1 MKAKA
6 PCLVTLKLAASSL
19 PYHSKA
25 MRLVCFDDF
34 RIGVLD
40 DAGIHDVSS
49 TIPRWEPGDI
59 YGMNRLVAG
68 WDSLRSAVE
77 RAARDAAPKPLDS
90 VRLRAPVPAPMQLLA
105 APVNFRAHQAEMRDQ
120 GFRGVPGSGSQ
131 VGGDTAETL
140 GFFMKATGS
149 ITGASDPIEIPMKD
163 WPDRRYD
170 HEGEIAFVVGRE
182 ARGVSPEEAT
192 RGTPERNEERVQRKS
207 YYSFS
212 PMGPCVTTA
221 DELPDWT
228 KLNVKLWLNGEQRQ
242 DAQATDMIVNIPN
255 LLSRAS
261 HVLPLQPGD
270 VYTTGSPP
278 GVGRITPGD
287 NVVVEAPGI
296 GRMTL
301 SVVAREW

>member
-1 MKAKA
+1 
-6 PCLVTLKLAASSL
+6 
-19 PYHSKA
+19 
-25 MRLVCFDDF
+25 
-34 RIGVLD
+34 
-40 DAGIHDVSS
+40 
-49 TIPRWEPGDI
+49 
-59 YGMNRLVAG
+59 
-68 WDSLRSAVE
+68 
-77 RAARDAAPKPLDS
+77 DAAPKAVDS

-131 VGGDTAETL
+131 AGGDTAETL

-192 RGTPERNEERVQRKS
+192 KYIFGYTILIDATMRGTPERNEERVQRKS

-242 DAQATDMIVNIPN
+242 DAQATDMIVNIPH

-261 HVLPLQPGD
+261 YVLPLRPGD

-278 GVGRITPGD
+278 GVGRIAPGD
-287 NVVVEAPGI
+287 RVEVEATGI

-301 SVVAREW
+301 SVVARSW

>member
-1 MKAKA
+1 
-6 PCLVTLKLAASSL
+6 
-19 PYHSKA
+19 
-25 MRLVCFDDF
+25 MRLVVFDDY
-34 RIGVLD
+34 RVGVLD

-49 TIPRWEPGDI
+49 SVPKWEPGDV
-59 YGMNRLVAG
+59 YAMNRLIAG
-68 WDSLRSAVE
+68 WDSVRSGIE
-77 RAARDAAPKPLDS
+77 RAANETAPRALDS
-90 VRLRAPVPAPMQLLA
+90 VRLRAPVPAPTHLLA
-105 APVNFRAHQAEMRDQ
+105 APVNFRAHQAEMRDA
-120 GFRGVPGSGSQ
+120 GFRGASGSGTGG
-131 VGGDTAETL
+131 GGDTAETL

-149 ITGASDPIEIPMKD
+149 ITGAGDPIEIPMKD
-163 WPDRRYD
+163 HGERRFD
-170 HEGEIAFVVGRE
+170 HEGEIAFVIGKD
-182 ARGVSPEEAT
+182 ARGVAPEEAT
-192 RGTPERNEERVQRKS
+192 KYIFGYTIVIDATMRGTPERNEERVQRKS

-242 DAQATDMIVNIPN
+242 DANATDMIVNIPH

-261 HVLPLQPGD
+261 YVMPLRPGD

-287 NVVVEAPGI
+287 TVVVEAPGI

-301 SVVAREW
+301 SVKAREW

>member
-1 MKAKA
+1 
-6 PCLVTLKLAASSL
+6 
-19 PYHSKA
+19 

-49 TIPRWEPGDI
+49 AVPKWESGDI
-59 YGMNRLVAG
+59 HAMTRLIAG
-68 WDSLRSAVE
+68 WDSLRSGVE
-77 RAARDAAPKPLDS
+77 RAARDAAPKPIDR
-90 VRLRAPVPAPMQLLA
+90 VRLRAPVPAPMHLFA
-105 APVNFRAHQAEMRDQ
+105 APVNFRAHQAEMRQQ
-120 GFRGVPGSGSQ
+120 GFRGVPGSGSAG
-131 VGGDTAETL
+131 GGDTAETL

-149 ITGASDPIEIPMKD
+149 ITGASDPIELPVKD

-170 HEGEIAFVVGRE
+170 HEGEIAFVIGRE
-182 ARGVSPEEAT
+182 ARRVSPEDAVNHIFGYTIVIDAT
-192 RGTPERNEERVQRKS
+192 MRATPERGEERVQRKS

-242 DAQATDMIVNIPN
+242 DAKSTDMIVNIPN

-278 GVGRITPGD
+278 GVGRIAPGD
-287 NVVVEAPGI
+287 QVVVEAPGI

>member
-1 MKAKA
+1 
-6 PCLVTLKLAASSL
+6 
-19 PYHSKA
+19 
-25 MRLVCFDDF
+25 MRLVCFDEF

-40 DAGIHDVSS
+40 DAGIHDISAAV
-49 TIPRWEPGDI
+49 PKWEPGDM
-59 YGMNRLVAG
+59 YAMNRLIAG

-77 RAARDAAPKPLDS
+77 QAAKNAAPKTVDS
-90 VRLRAPVPAPMQLLA
+90 VRLRAPVPCPTHLLA
-105 APVNFRAHQAEMRDQ
+105 APVNFRAHQAEMQQQ
-120 GFRGVPGSGSQ
+120 GFRGVPGSGSAG
-131 VGGDTAETL
+131 GGDTAETL

-149 ITGASDPIEIPMKD
+149 ITGATDPIELPMKD
-163 WPDRRYD
+163 WSERRFD
-170 HEGEIAFVVGRE
+170 HEGEIAFVIGKE

-192 RGTPERNEERVQRKS
+192 KYIFGYTILIDATMRGTPERSEERVQRKS

-242 DAQATDMIVNIPN
+242 DANATDMIVNIPN

-261 HVLPLQPGD
+261 HVLPLRPGD

-278 GVGRITPGD
+278 GVGRIAPGD
-287 NVVVEAPGI
+287 KVVVEAPGI
-296 GRMTL
+296 GRMSL

>member
-1 MKAKA
+1 
-6 PCLVTLKLAASSL
+6 
-19 PYHSKA
+19 

-49 TIPRWEPGDI
+49 AVPKWESGDI
-59 YGMNRLVAG
+59 HAMTRLIAG
-68 WDSLRSAVE
+68 WDSLRSGVE
-77 RAARDAAPKPLDS
+77 RAARDAAPKPMNG
-90 VRLRAPVPAPMQLLA
+90 VRLRAPVPAPMHLFA
-105 APVNFRAHQAEMRDQ
+105 APVNFRAHQAEMQQQ
-120 GFRGVPGSGSQ
+120 GFRGVPGSGSAG
-131 VGGDTAETL
+131 GGDTAETL

-149 ITGASDPIEIPMKD
+149 ITGASDPIELPVKD
-163 WPDRRYD
+163 WPERRYD
-170 HEGEIAFVVGRE
+170 HEGEIAFVIGRE
-182 ARGVSPEEAT
+182 ARRVSPEDAVNYIFGYTIVIDAT
-192 RGTPERNEERVQRKS
+192 MRATPERGEERVQRKS

-242 DAQATDMIVNIPN
+242 DAKSTDMIVNIPN

-287 NVVVEAPGI
+287 QVVVEAPGI

-301 SVVAREW
+301 SVVARDW

>member
-1 MKAKA
+1 M
-6 PCLVTLKLAASSL
+6 
-19 PYHSKA
+19 
-25 MRLVCFDDF
+25 
-34 RIGVLD
+34 D
-40 DAGIHDVSS
+40 DAGIHDVSAVV
-49 TIPRWEPGDI
+49 PKWEPGDL
-59 YGMNRLVAG
+59 YAMNRLIAG
-68 WDSLRSAVE
+68 WDSLRGAVE
-77 RAARDAAPKPLDS
+77 QAARAGAPKPVDS
-90 VRLRAPVPAPMQLLA
+90 VRLRAPVPAPMHLLA
-105 APVNFRAHQAEMRDQ
+105 APVNFRAHQAEMKEQ
-120 GFRGVPGSGSQ
+120 GFRGTPGSGSTG
-131 VGGDTAETL
+131 GGDTAETL

-170 HEGEIAFVVGRE
+170 HEGEIAFIIGNE
-182 ARGVSPEEAT
+182 AKGVSPEEAT
-192 RGTPERNEERVQRKS
+192 NYIFGYTILIDATMRGTPERNEERVQRKS

-212 PMGPCVTTA
+212 PMGPCITTA

-242 DAQATDMIVNIPN
+242 DAKATDMIVNIPN

-261 HVLPLQPGD
+261 HVLPLRPGD

-287 NVVVEAPGI
+287 KVVVEAPGI
-296 GRMTL
+296 GKMTL

>member
-1 MKAKA
+1 
-6 PCLVTLKLAASSL
+6 
-19 PYHSKA
+19 
-25 MRLVCFDDF
+25 
-34 RIGVLD
+34 
-40 DAGIHDVSS
+40 
-49 TIPRWEPGDI
+49 
-59 YGMNRLVAG
+59 
-68 WDSLRSAVE
+68 
-77 RAARDAAPKPLDS
+77 
-90 VRLRAPVPAPMQLLA
+90 
-105 APVNFRAHQAEMRDQ
+105 
-120 GFRGVPGSGSQ
+120 
-131 VGGDTAETL
+131 
-140 GFFMKATGS
+140 
-149 ITGASDPIEIPMKD
+149 
-163 WPDRRYD
+163 
-170 HEGEIAFVVGRE
+170 
-182 ARGVSPEEAT
+182 VSPEDAT
-192 RGTPERNEERVQRKS
+192 NYIFGYTILIDATMRGTPERNEERVQRKS

-287 NVVVEAPGI
+287 KVVVEAHGI

>member
-1 MKAKA
+1 
-6 PCLVTLKLAASSL
+6 
-19 PYHSKA
+19 
-25 MRLVCFDDF
+25 MRLLVFDDY

-40 DAGIHDVSS
+40 DAGVRDVSS
-49 TIPRWEPGDI
+49 SVPKWEAGDLHA
-59 YGMNRLVAG
+59 MNRLIAN
-68 WDSLRSAVE
+68 WDALRGGIQ
-77 RAARDAAPKPLDS
+77 AAAAQAAPKPVDQ
-90 VRLRAPVPAPMQLLA
+90 VRLRAPVPAPTHLLA
-105 APVNFRAHQAEMRDQ
+105 APVNFGAHQAEMKDQ
-120 GFRGVPGSGSQ
+120 GFGRVPGSGSAG
-131 VGGDTAETL
+131 GGDTAETL

-163 WPDRRYD
+163 HGDRRFD
-170 HEGEIAFVVGRE
+170 HEGEIAFVIGKE
-182 ARGVSPEEAT
+182 ARGVSPEDAMNYIFGYTILIDAT
-192 RGTPERNEERVQRKS
+192 MRGTPERQEERVQRKS

-242 DAQATDMIVNIPN
+242 DAHATDMIVNIPN

-261 HVLPLQPGD
+261 HVLPLRPGD

-278 GVGRITPGD
+278 GVGRIAPGD
-287 NVVVEAPGI
+287 KVVVESPGI
-296 GRMTL
+296 GQMTL